1 MTEKAWLDIEKRIDA
16 LMERRG
22 ISGHTAAYRFIIDFK
37 AHLSREDRIAPGGSA
52 EKTLSLLEEDENLT
66 SYTIFRNNFRKKI
79 SELISEPLMND
90 EIFPRLF
97 DVLVDNKGKGI
108 GAGELVLPL
117 IISHYEFSTDSDGKT
132 PDGKT
137 ELKKN
142 GASLKPI
149 EKGVTQ
155 EGLVDKLN
163 KKYFKGKA
171 PGYLRKDLFK
181 KHTDTVTDPK
191 VYKYYF
197 EELYPTCD
205 TTELFESVL
214 TCYKDPVLFREAVGK
229 FALSNYQRVDGWNNI
244 IIIDT
249 EKKNVVVNIK
259 DVNNIDELGLKF
271 TPKLV
276 RKKDTQAIADG
287 YVNVKI

>member
-1 MTEKAWLDIEKRIDA
+1 MTTWFDIEKRIDA

-22 ISGHTAAYRFIIDFK
+22 ISGHTAATRFILDFK
-37 AHLSREDRIAPGGSA
+37 AHLSRLNEIVPGGSA

-66 SYTIFRNNFRKKI
+66 PYTIFRNNFRKKI

-90 EIFPRLF
+90 PIFPLLF
-97 DVLVDNKGKGI
+97 DILVDNKGKGI

-137 ELKKN
+137 ELKKT

-149 EKGVTQ
+149 KKGVTR
-155 EGLVDKLN
+155 EGLVDDLN
-163 KKYFKGKA
+163 DKYFKGTA
-171 PGYLRKDLFK
+171 PGYLDKKLFK
-181 KHTDTVTDPK
+181 EHIDTVTDPK
-191 VYKYYF
+191 VYSDYF
-197 EELYPTCD
+197 KELYPIYD
-205 TTELFESVL
+205 TTELSESVL
-214 TCYKDPVLFREAVGK
+214 TCYKDPVLFCEAVGK

-249 EKKNVVVNIK
+249 EKNVVVNIK
-259 DVNNIDELGLKF
+259 DVTDIDGLGLNFKPKF
-271 TPKLV
+271 
-276 RKKDTQAIADG
+276 RRNGDTQAIGDG
-287 YVNVKI
+287 YVNVSIK

>member
-1 MTEKAWLDIEKRIDA
+1 MTIWSDREKRIDA

-22 ISGHTAAYRFIIDFK
+22 ISGHTAADRFILDFK
-37 AHLSREDRIAPGGSA
+37 AYLSWFNEIVPGGSA

-66 SYTIFRNNFRKKI
+66 HYSIFRNNLRKAI
-79 SELISEPLMND
+79 SELISDPLMND

-108 GAGELVLPL
+108 GVGELVLPL
-117 IISHYEFSTDSDGKT
+117 IISDYEFSTDSDGKT

-163 KKYFKGKA
+163 EKYFKGTA
-171 PGYLRKDLFK
+171 PGYLKKDLFK
-181 KHTDTVTDPK
+181 KHIETVTDPI
-191 VYKYYF
+191 VYRDYF
-197 EELYPTCD
+197 RELYPTCD
-205 TTELFESVL
+205 TTELVERVL

-249 EKKNVVVNIK
+249 KKNVVVNIS
-259 DVNNIDELGLKF
+259 DVTDIDGLGLKF
-271 TPKLV
+271 SPMFR

-287 YVNVKI
+287 YVNVNI